1 MSSKVDRFSADA
13 GRGALAMSSEDFAA
27 TLDSLGI
34 CKFLR
39 RCFGDFYADSA
50 ELYRLA
56 TGHET
61 SADDLRLVGERV
73 SNLKKMFNI
82 REGWTRADD
91 WLPPRILEDELPTG
105 VAVGQRV
112 TPEELTLMIDSYYR
126 ARGWTPDGLV
136 PDERLRALGLGD
148 LLVVAGG

>member
-27 TLDSLGI
+27 TLDTLGI

-56 TGHET
+56 TGRVWT
-61 SADDLRLVGERV
+61 SGPAR
-73 SNLKKMFNI
+73 
-82 REGWTRADD
+82 
-91 WLPPRILEDELPTG
+91 
-105 VAVGQRV
+105 
-112 TPEELTLMIDSYYR
+112 R
-126 ARGWTPDGLV
+126 ARLESEGLQY
-136 PDERLRALGLGD
+136 PRGLTR
-148 LLVVAGG
+148 